1 MRNLRLQV
9 EYDGTDFHGFARQHG
24 MRTVQGVLEHTLQA
38 TLNEPIEVFG
48 ASRTDAGVH
57 ARGQVVNYFTSR
69 PIPTER
75 LTEILN
81 RRLPIDLKVQHAQ
94 EVPANFHARLSA
106 KSRLYRY
113 TIYTGA
119 HPSVW
124 KLRYAWHYPRQLD
137 ITTMQTALEQ
147 ILGEHD
153 FRPFSVKIP
162 SEQNTVRTL
171 YRGAVLPTRDGV
183 RIELEANGFLRGM
196 VRLIV
201 GELARVGEGK
211 QSVDTLRE
219 RLEQRTQATHM
230 APAAGLCLIR
240 VKYKL

>member
-9 EYDGTDFHGFARQHG
+9 EYDGTAFCGFARQHDV
-24 MRTVQGVLEHTLQA
+24 RTVQGVLESVLQA
-38 TLNEPIEVFG
+38 TLNEPIEVIG
-48 ASRTDAGVH
+48 ASRTDSGVH
-57 ARGQVVNYFTSR
+57 ARGQVVNFCTSR
-69 PIPTER
+69 PVPLDR

-81 RRLPIDLKVQHAQ
+81 RRLPMDLKVLHAR
-94 EVPANFHARLSA
+94 EVSERFHARFSA
-106 KSRLYRY
+106 KSRVYRY

-124 KLRYAWHYPRQLD
+124 RLRYAWHYPRPLYLEA
-137 ITTMQTALEQ
+137 MQAALET

-162 SEQNTVRTL
+162 TEKNTVRRL
-171 YRGAVLPTRDGV
+171 YRGAVEPTRDGV

-211 QSVDTLRE
+211 QSVDSLRE
-219 RLEQRTQATHM
+219 RLETGAQATHM
-230 APAAGLCLIR
+230 APAAGLCLMK

>member
-24 MRTVQGVLEHTLQA
+24 MRTVQGVLEHALQA
-38 TLNEPIEVFG
+38 TLNEPIEVIG

-57 ARGQVVNYFTSR
+57 ASGQVVNFFTSR
-69 PIPTER
+69 PLPTER

-94 EVPANFHARLSA
+94 ETRENFHARFSA

-124 KLRYAWHYPRQLD
+124 KLRYAWHYPRALD
-137 ITTMQTALEQ
+137 IGAMQAALEQ

-153 FRPFSVKIP
+153 FRPFAVKIP
-162 SEQNTVRTL
+162 TGKNTVRTL

-211 QSVDTLRE
+211 QGVETLRA
-219 RLEQRTQATHM
+219 RLEQRAQATHM

>member
-38 TLNEPIEVFG
+38 TLNEPIEVIG

-57 ARGQVVNYFTSR
+57 ARGQVVNCFTRR

-75 LTEILN
+75 LTDILN
-81 RRLPIDLKVQHAQ
+81 RRLPTDLKVQHAQ
-94 EVPANFHARLSA
+94 QARENFHARFSA

-137 ITTMQTALEQ
+137 ITAMQTALEQ

-162 SEQNTVRTL
+162 TEKNTVRTL

-230 APAAGLCLIR
+230 APATGLCLIR

>member
-69 PIPTER
+69 PIPIER

-94 EVPANFHARLSA
+94 EVRANFHARLSA

-137 ITTMQTALEQ
+137 ITAMQTALEQ

>member
-9 EYDGTDFHGFARQHG
+9 EYDGTAFYGFARQHE
-24 MRTVQGVLEHTLQA
+24 MRTVQGVLESALQA
-38 TLNEPIEVFG
+38 TLNEPIEVIG
-48 ASRTDAGVH
+48 ASRTDSGVH
-57 ARGQVVNYFTSR
+57 ARGQVVNFFTSR
-69 PIPTER
+69 PVPTDR
-75 LTEILN
+75 LTDILN
-81 RRLPIDLKVQHAQ
+81 RRLPIDLKVLNAQ
-94 EVPANFHARLSA
+94 EVSANFHARFSA
-106 KSRLYRY
+106 KSRVYCY

-124 KLRYAWHYPRQLD
+124 KLRYAWHYPRMLD
-137 ITTMQTALEQ
+137 IEAMQAALEA

-162 SEQNTVRTL
+162 TEKNTVRTL
-171 YRGAVLPTRDGV
+171 YRGVVQSTRDGV

-211 QSVDTLRE
+211 QSISSLRE
-219 RLEQRTQATHM
+219 RFETHAQATHM
-230 APAAGLCLIR
+230 APAAGLCLMR
-240 VKYKL
+240 VKYRL